1 MPMFGVHLYPTDY
14 SMDPVQVVK
23 AAEERG
29 LDSVTYPE
37 HTHIPTSRKTPFPSE
52 GELPKYYAE
61 LLDPFIVLA
70 AAASVT
76 RRIKLGTG
84 VCLITEHD
92 PIVLAKQIASL
103 DVICRG
109 RLFLAIGAGWNAEE
123 MENHG
128 TRLKTRS
135 LVTRERVLAMKRIW
149 SNAEAEF
156 HGRFVNFDPIW
167 SWPKPVQPGGP
178 PVLLGSGSPKAIER
192 VMDFCDGWY
201 PPGFLSDLEF
211 YRSGITTLRAWASRA
226 ERRLENVHLSTQLGV
241 VENADRARRLLEV
254 GFTHLLFS
262 IFPAPADKTLS
273 LLDRYAELAE
283 TLRREFGSSASPG
296 ALDG

>member
-1 MPMFGVHLYPTDY
+1 MPMFGVHLYPTAY
-14 SMDPVQVVK
+14 SMDPVEVVK

-37 HTHIPTSRKTPFPSE
+37 HTHIPTSRKTPFPGE
-52 GELPKYYAE
+52 GELPKFYAE
-61 LLDPFIVLA
+61 LHDPFIVMA

-92 PIVLAKQIASL
+92 PIVLAKQIGSL

-128 TRLKTRS
+128 TRLKTRW

-149 SNAEAEF
+149 SDAEAEF
-156 HGRFVNFDPIW
+156 QARLSISIRFGVGPNR
-167 SWPKPVQPGGP
+167 SNPVVRPSSSAP
-178 PVLLGSGSPKAIER
+178 
-192 VMDFCDGWY
+192 
-201 PPGFLSDLEF
+201 
-211 YRSGITTLRAWASRA
+211 
-226 ERRLENVHLSTQLGV
+226 
-241 VENADRARRLLEV
+241 
-254 GFTHLLFS
+254 
-262 IFPAPADKTLS
+262 PAPNQ
-273 LLDRYAELAE
+273 
-283 TLRREFGSSASPG
+283 SSASWISATAG
-296 ALDG
+296 ILRGSYQIWNSTGRA